1 MKTLIL
7 RLTLF
12 VGVLSPAT
20 LLAQDSVVQSTWH
33 AKSLGQALLYM
44 LIFTVVGMAL
54 AILGYK
60 LFDRFTPGDL
70 NKEIVE
76 QKNVAAALL
85 GAAVIIGTCIL
96 VAAAMI
102 S

>member
-12 VGVLSPAT
+12 LGAFSPAT
-20 LLAQDSVVQSTWH
+20 LLAQDSAVQSGWH

-70 NKEIVE
+70 NREIVE
-76 QKNVAAALL
+76 HRNVAAALL

>member
-1 MKTLIL
+1 MKTLLL

-12 VGVLSPAT
+12 LGALSPAT
-20 LLAQDSVVQSTWH
+20 LLAQDGAAQGSWH

-70 NKEIVE
+70 NREIVE
-76 QKNVAAALL
+76 HRNVAAALL

>member
-12 VGVLSPAT
+12 LAALCPAT
-20 LLAQDSVVQSTWH
+20 LLAQDSAVQPGWH

-70 NKEIVE
+70 NREIVE
-76 QKNVAAALL
+76 HRNIAAALL